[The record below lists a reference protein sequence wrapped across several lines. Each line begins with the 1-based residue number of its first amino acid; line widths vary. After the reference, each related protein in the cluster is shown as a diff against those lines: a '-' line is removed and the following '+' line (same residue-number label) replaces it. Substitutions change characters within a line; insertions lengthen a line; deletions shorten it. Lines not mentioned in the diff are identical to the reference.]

1 LGIAFCEFCDRH
13 RSIVC
18 PPQTTNPYPK
28 CFEGFEATE
37 EQDATEVLEMLG
49 ALEACMLHM
58 LCCYCMLHA
67 RQRSTA
73 HGFCFFKH
81 LFPIIFPIFQTY
93 LGIPSHKMRRTR
105 SSARNAAS
113 CKNDGLTCWPWA
125 FKTPTKRTRTS
136 LVAPLHPS
144 RDDEITGARRL
155 DCSFTMGWPKRPILM
170 VCMR

>member
-1 LGIAFCEFCDRH
+1 MGIAFCEFCDRH

-18 PPQTTNPYPK
+18 PPQTTNPHPSASKASKRLRNRMPPK
-28 CFEGFEATE
+28 CWRCW
-37 EQDATEVLEMLG
+37 VLSRP
-49 ALEACMLHM
+49 ACCICYAAIACCMLVKDLQLM
-58 LCCYCMLHA
+58 V
-67 RQRSTA
+67 
-73 HGFCFFKH
+73 FVFFKH
-81 LFPIIFPIFQTY
+81 LFPIISPIFQTY